1 MVSAGERSTER
12 DPAKVTCHIY
22 NLRVWRN
29 QADAPDSKSGARK
42 GVRVRFPLLA
52 PCAKTE
58 GSGTSSHQPE
68 KPTCPKW
75 TRWLSSIQ
83 HFWHRA
89 TRDPLSWN
97 TLKTGSSRYR
107 NRTDRVCPQRG
118 KCGKVV
124 FYYRIE
130 DKQGQLSF
138 RQWQSDDLEI
148 EMLEW
153 YYRDWDH
160 NPESAVGVPN
170 NWELGYKHASVA

>member
-1 MVSAGERSTER
+1 M
-12 DPAKVTCHIY
+12 
-22 NLRVWRN
+22 
-29 QADAPDSKSGARK
+29 
-42 GVRVRFPLLA
+42 
-52 PCAKTE
+52 
-58 GSGTSSHQPE
+58 
-68 KPTCPKW
+68 
-75 TRWLSSIQ
+75 
-83 HFWHRA
+83 
-89 TRDPLSWN
+89 
-97 TLKTGSSRYR
+97 
-107 NRTDRVCPQRG
+107 
-118 KCGKVV
+118 V